1 MTFNIKGSCVSIS
14 FFFFVTVCVAL
25 VLDTTDTAVIALC
38 AAGVHEGGHLLCML
52 FYGERPSRI
61 FVAPFGFS
69 ITRLGMSSYRREMI
83 IAFAGP
89 LANIFAAFVMF
100 VIVLICHQ
108 TKLIKPI
115 AVNLSLALFNLLP
128 IEPLDC
134 GRAVRCWLMCRM
146 NTLRAEKTV
155 FIIGVVCLV
164 PIAAMGFFVLIKSGY
179 NITLLLASI
188 YLSYMLLKRR
198 E

>member
-1 MTFNIKGSCVSIS
+1 M
-14 FFFFVTVCVAL
+14 
-25 VLDTTDTAVIALC
+25 
-38 AAGVHEGGHLLCML
+38 
-52 FYGERPSRI
+52 
-61 FVAPFGFS
+61 
-69 ITRLGMSSYRREMI
+69 
-83 IAFAGP
+83 
-89 LANIFAAFVMF
+89 
-100 VIVLICHQ
+100 
-108 TKLIKPI
+108 
-115 AVNLSLALFNLLP
+115 NLSLALFNLLP

-155 FIIGVVCLV
+155 FIIGAVCLV
-164 PIAAMGFFVLIKSGY
+164 PVAAMGFLVLIKSRY

>member
-1 MTFNIKGSCVSIS
+1 MTFKIKGSCVSIS

-25 VLDTTDTAVIALC
+25 VLDTTDTAVTALW
-38 AAGVHEGGHLLCML
+38 AAGLHEGGHLLCML
-52 FYGERPSRI
+52 LYGERPSSI
-61 FVAPFGFS
+61 FIAPFGFS
-69 ITRLGMSSYRREMI
+69 ITRCGMSSYRREMI

-89 LANIFAAFVMF
+89 AANIIAAFVMF
-100 VIVLICHQ
+100 MVLLTCHHSS
-108 TKLIKPI
+108 LIKPI

-134 GRAVRCWLMCRM
+134 GRAVRYWLMCRM

-155 FIIGVVCLV
+155 FIIGAVCLV
-164 PIAAMGFFVLIKSGY
+164 PVAAMGFLVLIKSRY

>member
-1 MTFNIKGSCVSIS
+1 
-14 FFFFVTVCVAL
+14 
-25 VLDTTDTAVIALC
+25 
-38 AAGVHEGGHLLCML
+38 
-52 FYGERPSRI
+52 
-61 FVAPFGFS
+61 
-69 ITRLGMSSYRREMI
+69 MSSYRREMI

-89 LANIFAAFVMF
+89 IANIIAAIVMF
-100 VIVLICHQ
+100 VIVLVCHQ

-128 IEPLDC
+128 VEPLDC
-134 GRAVRCWLMCRM
+134 GRAVRCWLMYRM
-146 NTLRAEKTV
+146 NTVRAEKTV

-164 PIAAMGFFVLIKSGY
+164 PVAAMGFLVLIKSRY

>member
-1 MTFNIKGSCVSIS
+1 MNFKIKGSCVNIS

-25 VLDTTDTAVIALC
+25 VLDTTDTAVLALC

-52 FYGERPSRI
+52 LYGERPSSI

-69 ITRLGMSSYRREMI
+69 ITRCGVSSYRREMI

-89 LANIFAAFVMF
+89 LANIIAAFVMF
-100 VIVLICHQ
+100 IIVLICHQ
-108 TKLIKPI
+108 TRLIKPI
-115 AVNLSLALFNLLP
+115 AVNLSLAVFNLLP

-134 GRAVRCWLMCRM
+134 GRAVRYWLMCRM
-146 NTLRAEKTV
+146 NTVRAEKTV
-155 FIIGVVCLV
+155 FIIGAVCLV
-164 PIAAMGFFVLIKSGY
+164 PVAATGFLVLIKSRY